1 LNKKKVSIWF
11 YSTVMWF
18 GDSKMDNRLPAYFQ
32 LSRYSITPQ
41 AVVKTV
47 LHCDP
52 DSIQTRAIV
61 TAVWDV
67 DVFATHLE
75 SMSEI
80 SKGVVY

>member
-1 LNKKKVSIWF
+1 
-11 YSTVMWF
+11 
-18 GDSKMDNRLPAYFQ
+18 MDNRLPAYFQ